1 MKDLAKRIQKEMDKL
16 GAGVEIVNVN
26 MNDAHPPV
34 KEVVPAFQD
43 VLAAK
48 EEAKK
53 TIYAAEAAAAA
64 TLASGEISALQII
77 STAQADSFGVRTEAE
92 ADAFRFQRQLNAYKQ
107 QPALFKLRTY
117 LDFLEN
123 DCKDLR
129 KLIISS
135 SIPSQIF
142 ELNLEE
148 TARLDLL
155 NSGEVSKFGK

>member
-1 MKDLAKRIQKEMDKL
+1 MKSRKHFSPPMVGGSSLLVIFAILCLTIFTLLAL
-16 GAGVEIVNVN
+16 
-26 MNDAHPPV
+26 
-34 KEVVPAFQD
+34 
-43 VLAAK
+43 
-48 EEAKK
+48 
-53 TIYAAEAAAAA
+53 
-64 TLASGEISALQII
+64 